1 MSFSGAKSHRDE
13 IRQPSKK
20 LISDLKKYVLIM
32 TDRTVERGAT
42 LEGGLQGFE
51 RVFEELGEY
60 GLTPNEAKVFIQLLK
75 LGPITA
81 SEIGRSLGISRTE
94 VYNILTSLQNKGIIE
109 ASLDR
114 PAKFS
119 AVGFERALDILI
131 DAERRKVMA
140 MEKSKE
146 ELMEVW
152 KTVQVPSVLE
162 ERERLQL
169 LKGMEQIYARFSDML
184 SEAKEEVNIV
194 AFGADLVR
202 AYNAGV
208 LYKVKDLSRKNVRVQ
223 ILTHGISRTS
233 SIISYL
239 KKHAE
244 IMEAGTPGLSA
255 PYFVIVDDRQ
265 LLLFTKPP
273 GSSRM
278 ERREATAL
286 WTNSN
291 ALVQSLKKL
300 FNGMIQPEEVIVKP
314 LSVEQE
320 MKKNEENRLAFR
332 RQLVENISMVGLKV
346 EENFKITGSSGITHE
361 FDIGVLNEDKPI
373 VCDIIF
379 DISNITVAPVVR
391 FYTKRNDVG
400 EMVRDSTLIVK
411 PRLTRDAREL
421 ADFYKIRVVELQPH
435 TGG

>member
-1 MSFSGAKSHRDE
+1 
-13 IRQPSKK
+13 
-20 LISDLKKYVLIM
+20 M
-32 TDRTVERGAT
+32 TDSMEKGETFFDKSLR
-42 LEGGLQGFE
+42 GFE
-51 RVFEELGEY
+51 KLFEELGEY

-119 AVGFERALDILI
+119 AVGFEKALDILI

-146 ELMEVW
+146 ELLEIW

-162 ERERLQL
+162 EREKLQL

-184 SEAKEEVNIV
+184 SGAKEEVNIV

-208 LYKVKDLSRKNVRVQ
+208 LYKVRDLNRKNVRVQ
-223 ILTHGISRTS
+223 ILTHGISRAS

-239 KKHAE
+239 KKYAE
-244 IMEAGTPGLSA
+244 IMEVAAPGLSA
-255 PYFVIVDDRQ
+255 PYFVIVDNKQ

-278 ERREATAL
+278 ERKEATAL

-300 FNGMIQPEEVIVKP
+300 FNGMIQPEEVVVKP

-320 MKKNEENRLAFR
+320 MKKNEEERIAFR
-332 RQLVENISMVGLKV
+332 KQFIENLSMIGLRV
-346 EENFKITGSSGITHE
+346 EENFKITGNSGITHE
-361 FDIGVLNEDKPI
+361 FDIGVFGEDKPI

-379 DISNITVAPVVR
+379 DISSITVAPVVR
-391 FYTKRNDVG
+391 FYTKRNDVAD
-400 EMVRDSTLIVK
+400 MIKDSTLIVK

-421 ADFYKIRVVELQPH
+421 AEFYKIRVVELQPH